1 MNRFSVLLLLAF
13 FCLQNN
19 LRAQDRP
26 ARDGAA
32 PEVPAGL
39 RQQAERIVSGQGGG
53 DTRVVIRTSVGTIEV
68 VLYDETPA
76 HRDNFIR
83 LAGEGKYDGILFHRV
98 IPGFMIQTG
107 DPASLYAMATAIYGT
122 GSIGA
127 GLAPEIRP
135 SLFHHR
141 GALAAARASD
151 ETNPG
156 RLSSG
161 SQFYIVQGTIA
172 SDSTL
177 DAAARA
183 RGWTMPEAHRTVY
196 RGLGGAPHLDGAYTV
211 FGRVVRGMNV
221 VDRIASRPVDYADRP
236 RQDIYI
242 RSMTVLKAGK
252 RSNIF
257 NRLFR

>member
-1 MNRFSVLLLLAF
+1 MNRFSVLLLLAL

-19 LRAQDRP
+19 LLAA
-26 ARDGAA
+26 ARGGRGDVV
-32 PEVPAGL
+32 PEVPAEL
-39 RQQAERIVSGQGGG
+39 RAEAERIVSEQGGG

-68 VLYDETPA
+68 LLYDETPA

-83 LAGEGKYDGILFHRV
+83 LASEGKYDGILFHRV
-98 IPGFMIQTG
+98 IPGFMIQAG
-107 DPASLYAMATAIYGT
+107 DPATLYAMATAIYGT
-122 GSIGA
+122 GSVGER
-127 GLAPEIRP
+127 LAPEIRP

-141 GALAAARASD
+141 GALAAAREGD
-151 ETNPG
+151 ETNPE

-161 SQFYIVQGTIA
+161 SQFYIVQGAIA

-177 DAAARA
+177 SAATAA
-183 RGWTMPEAHRTVY
+183 RGWAMPEPHRTVY
-196 RGLGGAPHLDGAYTV
+196 RGLGGAPQLDGAYTV

-242 RSMTVLKAGK
+242 RSMTVLREGK